1 MLAGGAPWFSRAR
14 GANDQIRI
22 GVIGIGSNVKLGGKG
37 KADIRDWRKMAGVK
51 VVAVCDVD
59 RNILNAEVDQFSKW
73 GEKVQAFRDLRHLLE
88 RKDIDAVNIT
98 TPNHWHALATVWACQ
113 AGKDVFV
120 QKPASHNIFEG
131 RKMVEAARKYER
143 IVLCTSGS
151 RERTGYTEALAWVR
165 QGGLGKIRLIYGVNY
180 KPRPSIGKVTGAQ
193 PIPQGLDY
201 ELWSGPAPTEPLM
214 REFLHYD
221 WHWNWHTGNGDL
233 GNMGIHYVD
242 GCRMATGQGLPRH
255 VVSLGGRF
263 GYSDDGQTPN
273 TQLIY
278 FDYEPAPVIFDVRGL
293 PRDRALL
300 KESWNAKAMDE
311 LHGERTG
318 VVIFCEDGC
327 LAKNKAFDKSGKL
340 VMEFKGETPGLNQ
353 SFVDAVRSRNR
364 KALMGDIE
372 EGHLSAA
379 LVHMGNI
386 AYRLG
391 KAVPSAEIAERLSG
405 RKDLAQAFGRF
416 QSHLEANGI
425 DLGKTP
431 TVLGPM
437 LSMDPEKEQFVGEF
451 AVEANQLATRAY
463 RKPFTVPEKA

>member
-1 MLAGGAPWFSRAR
+1 M
-14 GANDQIRI
+14 
-22 GVIGIGSNVKLGGKG
+22 
-37 KADIRDWRKMAGVK
+37 
-51 VVAVCDVD
+51 
-59 RNILNAEVDQFSKW
+59 
-73 GEKVQAFRDLRHLLE
+73 
-88 RKDIDAVNIT
+88 VNIT

-165 QGGLGKIRLIYGVNY
+165 QGGLGRIRLIYGVNY
-180 KPRPSIGKVTGAQ
+180 KPRPSIGKVTAAQ
-193 PIPQGLDY
+193 PIPEGLDY
-201 ELWSGPAPTEPLM
+201 DLWSGPAPTEPLM

-233 GNMGIHYVD
+233 GNMGIHYLD

-255 VVSLGGRF
+255 VISLGGRF

-293 PRDRALL
+293 PRNKALL
-300 KESWNAKAMDE
+300 KENWNAKAMDE

-318 VVIFCEDGC
+318 VVIFCEDGY

-340 VMEFKGETPGLNQ
+340 VKEFKGETPGLNQ
-353 SFVDAVRSRNR
+353 SFVDAARSRNR
-364 KALMGDIE
+364 KALTGDIE

-391 KAVPSAEIAERLSG
+391 KAAPSAEIAERLRA
-405 RKDLAQAFGRF
+405 RKDLAEAFGKF
-416 QSHLEANGI
+416 KSHLEANGI

-431 TVLGPM
+431 AVLGPM

-451 AVEANQLATRAY
+451 AVEANKLATRAY
-463 RKPFTVPEKA
+463 RKPFTVPEKV